1 MDANDFPEQ
10 FHKGQRTK
18 DTGSPPRLDSRQ
30 FAFIRGSNLLFKE
43 EVYQIV
49 LQRFDPQFP
58 VLAILENILPAI
70 PAIHHACRAEALAKV
85 DGKAHRRIR
94 FESCEPSG

>member
-30 FAFIRGSNLLFKE
+30 FAFIRGLNLLFKE
-43 EVYQIV
+43 EVCQIV
-49 LQRFDPQFP
+49 VQRFEPKFP
-58 VLAILENILPAI
+58 VLVILENILPAI
-70 PAIHHACRAEALAKV
+70 PAIHHACRAAALAKA
-85 DGKAHRRIR
+85 DGKAPRGIR
-94 FESCEPSG
+94 F